1 MPLTLQGVKQALWL
15 LFQLRPNMELYQR
28 SMVNIMSPR
37 ASPEK
42 LRGSISASPQASTN
56 GNIPSS
62 TTLTC
67 PAETL
72 QNPSYLMVTA
82 PVEESMSA
90 KQPKRPKEQ
99 EASKFIAGDDNRL
112 IIGVLVKHTIDW
124 PLKEPLIYC
133 VTGKLRVLCSYL
145 CVFFQVVMEVML
157 SACKETYKGV
167 TQSRVK
173 LLRALHSARE
183 TSRSSPW
190 KCGASRTPFPFL
202 IVFLLSELEKTAL
215 TIFGK
220 DWKSFSFKAFGW
232 FWLICSLQTFHT
244 CPVKC

>member
-1 MPLTLQGVKQALWL
+1 
-15 LFQLRPNMELYQR
+15 MELYQR

-56 GNIPSS
+56 GNIPST

-133 VTGKLRVLCSYL
+133 VTGKL
-145 CVFFQVVMEVML
+145 
-157 SACKETYKGV
+157 
-167 TQSRVK
+167 
-173 LLRALHSARE
+173 
-183 TSRSSPW
+183 
-190 KCGASRTPFPFL
+190 
-202 IVFLLSELEKTAL
+202 
-215 TIFGK
+215 
-220 DWKSFSFKAFGW
+220 
-232 FWLICSLQTFHT
+232 
-244 CPVKC
+244 